1 MTWEYALIGLV
12 VGIIIG
18 AVAMRF
24 GNRKLRQQQALQYE
38 LEKNKAELDEYREEL
53 VSHFAR
59 SAELLDTMAHDYRQL
74 YQHMAKSSSS
84 LLPELS
90 AEANPFRNR
99 LAEYEASN
107 DQTGSGAVDLFGQDD
122 DTVVEQAGED
132 IIRPPAAACLLDN
145 IRNQTHNLG
154 FSFQTDVRLAVGF
167 YPTGRRIIPRSWP
180 LRREPQRR
188 LPSWRPSLPSSFPSR
203 RALHCPRSA

>member
-59 SAELLDTMAHDYRQL
+59 SAELLIPWRTTI
-74 YQHMAKSSSS
+74 
-84 LLPELS
+84 
-90 AEANPFRNR
+90 
-99 LAEYEASN
+99 ASCISTW
-107 DQTGSGAVDLFGQDD
+107 QKLQ
-122 DTVVEQAGED
+122 Q
-132 IIRPPAAACLLDN
+132 PAAGTVC
-145 IRNQTHNLG
+145 
-154 FSFQTDVRLAVGF
+154 
-167 YPTGRRIIPRSWP
+167 
-180 LRREPQRR
+180 
-188 LPSWRPSLPSSFPSR
+188 
-203 RALHCPRSA
+203 

>member
-18 AVAMRF
+18 AVAMR
-24 GNRKLRQQQALQYE
+24 Y
-38 LEKNKAELDEYREEL
+38 KAELDEYREEL

-99 LAEYEASN
+99 LAESEASN
-107 DQTGSGAVDLFGQDD
+107 DQAPVQMPRDYSEGASGLLRTGAKRD
-122 DTVVEQAGED
+122 
-132 IIRPPAAACLLDN
+132 
-145 IRNQTHNLG
+145 
-154 FSFQTDVRLAVGF
+154 
-167 YPTGRRIIPRSWP
+167 
-180 LRREPQRR
+180 
-188 LPSWRPSLPSSFPSR
+188 
-203 RALHCPRSA
+203 